1 MGTRR
6 RQAVKLPLFTAMGC
20 GCLGLLP
27 STDWF
32 ASKVLAAERGTAR
45 RHRVKPLGGVARRPG
60 RAYVERRI
68 AEGDNRATALRCLKR
83 KIARVVY
90 RRLMA
95 DHAARHTS
103 EAAAA

>member
-1 MGTRR
+1 MGTLH
-6 RQAVKLPLFTAMGC
+6 KTALTQTRLDG
-20 GCLGLLP
+20 
-27 STDWF
+27 
-32 ASKVLAAERGTAR
+32 
-45 RHRVKPLGGVARRPG
+45 PG

-95 DHAARHTS
+95 DHAARQPT